1 MSKTKKENKMLLV
14 MILFLLV
21 IDQVLKFFALKN
33 NNLIL
38 INGILKIGIYQ
49 NENGNYGVNTNSTI
63 MYVLTNL
70 IIIVVAFKFIT
81 SQNQFVDRKTKVF
94 LSLVIAGGVSNC
106 IDRIFR
112 GYVVEFID
120 FTDFIKLPIFN
131 LADIYILIGWISM
144 VAIFTVF
151 TANEI
156 KNRKKRKRNDNFENN
171 NC

>member
-1 MSKTKKENKMLLV
+1 MLLLI
-14 MILFLLV
+14 ILFLLV
-21 IDQVLKFFALKN
+21 IDQILKFFALKN
-33 NNLIL
+33 NNLVL
-38 INGILKIGIYQ
+38 INQILKIGIYQ
-49 NENGNYGVNTNSTI
+49 NQNGTYGVNTNSTI

-70 IIIVVAFKFIT
+70 IIIVIAFKFIT
-81 SQNQFVDRKTKVF
+81 SENQFVDRKNKFF
-94 LSLVIAGGVSNC
+94 LSLIIAGGISNS

-131 LADIYILIGWISM
+131 FADIYILIGWISM

-156 KNRKKRKRNDNFENN
+156 KNRKK
-171 NC
+171 

>member
-1 MSKTKKENKMLLV
+1 MSKIKKENKVLLLI
-14 MILFLLV
+14 ILFLLV
-21 IDQVLKFFALKN
+21 IDQILKFFALKN
-33 NNLIL
+33 NNLVL
-38 INGILKIGIYQ
+38 INQILKIGIYQ
-49 NENGNYGVNTNSTI
+49 NQNGTYGVNTNSTI

-70 IIIVVAFKFIT
+70 IIIVIAFKFIT
-81 SQNQFVDRKTKVF
+81 SENQFVDRKTKFF
-94 LSLVIAGGVSNC
+94 LSLIIAGGISNS

-131 LADIYILIGWISM
+131 FADIYILIGWISM

-156 KNRKKRKRNDNFENN
+156 KNRKK
-171 NC
+171 

>member
-1 MSKTKKENKMLLV
+1 MSKIKKENKMLLV
-14 MILFLLV
+14 IILFLLV
-21 IDQVLKFFALKN
+21 IDQILKFFALKN

-49 NENGNYGVNTNSTI
+49 NENGTYGVNTNSTI

-70 IIIVVAFKFIT
+70 VIIVVAFKFIT

-94 LSLVIAGGVSNC
+94 LSLVIAGGISNS

-131 LADIYILIGWISM
+131 LADIYILIGWIAM
-144 VAIFTVF
+144 VAIFAVF
-151 TANEI
+151 TANEM
-156 KNRKKRKRNDNFENN
+156 KSRKK
-171 NC
+171 

>member
-49 NENGNYGVNTNSTI
+49 NENGTYGVNTNSTI

>member
-49 NENGNYGVNTNSTI
+49 NENGTYGVNTNSTI

-156 KNRKKRKRNDNFENN
+156 KNRKK
-171 NC
+171 

>member
-14 MILFLLV
+14 IILFLLV
-21 IDQVLKFFALKN
+21 IDQILKFFALKN

-49 NENGNYGVNTNSTI
+49 NENGTYGVNTNSTI

-156 KNRKKRKRNDNFENN
+156 KNRKK
-171 NC
+171 